1 MESKKESWKKNLSNL
16 KERLEKSYEYK
27 TIVQEES
34 RLIDGLVRKKKG
46 YVRFSGYR
54 RNEGKRRFQDV
65 KDEIDTALVKIDCC
79 DSKEAM
85 VVYLE
90 TLKSVVKQTRWVSVL
105 ETLSSYT
112 HSTD

>member
-1 MESKKESWKKNLSNL
+1 MDAKKDNWKKNLSNL

-27 TIVQEES
+27 TMVQEES

-46 YVRFSGYR
+46 YVIFSDYR
-54 RNEGKRRFQDV
+54 RNDGKRRFQDV
-65 KDEIDTALVKIDCC
+65 KDEIDTALVEIDCC

-85 VVYLE
+85 LVYLE
-90 TLKSVVKQTRWVSVL
+90 TLKSVVKQTRWAKIL